1 MTRIMGLDVG
11 DKTVG
16 VAISDPL
23 FVTAQPYETIKR
35 RKAKFDIDRI
45 EEIINDK
52 EISLIVVG
60 LPKNMN
66 NTIGPQSMKVMSF
79 VDLIKKRIDIDIV
92 YEDDIESLRLKMRYE
107 VVPLIKEYIKD
118 GILRGK
124 KDDEHYFNSWMDAKC
139 YLPKLSEDSEDL
151 VE

>member
-92 YEDDIESLRLKMRYE
+92 YEDERLTTVQSE
-107 VVPLIKEYIKD
+107 AVLIDMNVRRENRKAHIDKIAASF
-118 GILRGK
+118 ILQ
-124 KDDEHYFNSWMDAKC
+124 S
-139 YLPKLSEDSEDL
+139 YLDRRSNG
-151 VE
+151 

>member
-16 VAISDPL
+16 VAVSDPL

-92 YEDDIESLRLKMRYE
+92 YEDERLTTVQSE
-107 VVPLIKEYIKD
+107 AVLIDMNVRRENRKTHIDKIAASF
-118 GILRGK
+118 ILQ
-124 KDDEHYFNSWMDAKC
+124 S
-139 YLPKLSEDSEDL
+139 YLDRRSNG
-151 VE
+151 

>member
-23 FVTAQPYETIKR
+23 FITAQPYETIKR
-35 RKAKFDIDRI
+35 TKAKFDIDRI
-45 EEIINDK
+45 EEIIK
-52 EISLIVVG
+52 EKDISLVVVG

-79 VDLIKKRIDIDIV
+79 VDLIKKRIDIKIV
-92 YEDDIESLRLKMRYE
+92 YEDERLTTVQSES
-107 VVPLIKEYIKD
+107 VLIDMNVRRENRKTHIDKIAASF
-118 GILRGK
+118 ILQ
-124 KDDEHYFNSWMDAKC
+124 S
-139 YLPKLSEDSEDL
+139 YLDRRSNG
-151 VE
+151 

>member
-45 EEIINDK
+45 GEIINDK

-92 YEDDIESLRLKMRYE
+92 YEDERLTTVQSE
-107 VVPLIKEYIKD
+107 AVLIDMNVRRENRKAHIDKIAASF
-118 GILRGK
+118 ILQ
-124 KDDEHYFNSWMDAKC
+124 S
-139 YLPKLSEDSEDL
+139 YLDRRSNG
-151 VE
+151 